1 MIMKTTAKLYR
12 KSIIK
17 SQQKLEI
24 QNFRNQNLK
33 TLALENYKILN
44 DRNPEFMRN
53 NFAKREV
60 SKGRKNNLEIQNQ
73 NTDKYGDI
81 SSIRS
86 LGRHIW
92 NSLPEEIRNE

>member
-1 MIMKTTAKLYR
+1 
-12 KSIIK
+12 
-17 SQQKLEI
+17 
-24 QNFRNQNLK
+24 
-33 TLALENYKILN
+33 
-44 DRNPEFMRN
+44 MRN
-53 NFAKREV
+53 DFAKREV
-60 SKGRKNNLEIQNQ
+60 SKGRKNNLEMQNQ